1 MFPSYLLP
9 HPTLQP
15 VTELLFEFPESYSKF
30 PLAICFTHAIVN
42 FYVTLSIRLP
52 LSLLFSHLV
61 HRSVLYLCFS
71 IAALKINSSVPSLIS
86 HVYVSVYDIYISI
99 HSVSCVLVS
108 FTSLEQIQICSFL
121 WLSSSSLYICT
132 TASLYVHLLMDI

>member
-1 MFPSYLLP
+1 MSPSHLLP
-9 HPTLQP
+9 HATLQP
-15 VTELLFEFPESYSKF
+15 VAELLFEFPESYSKF
-30 PLAICFTHAIVN
+30 PLAIWFTHAIVN
-42 FYVTLSIRLP
+42 FYVTLSIHLP

-61 HRSVLYLCFS
+61 RRSVLYLCFS
-71 IAALKINSSVPSLIS
+71 IAALKINASVPSLIS

-108 FTSLEQIQICSFL
+108 STSLEQIQMCSFL